1 MVRPKI
7 PGDSEKV
14 PASNSEK
21 TILFADD
28 EGQVQQLVVTLLHN
42 CGYKVIVATT
52 GKEALQKAREFQGT
66 IHLLLSDCR
75 KMQE

>member
-21 TILFADD
+21 TILFVHD
-28 EGQVQQLVVTLLHN
+28 EGQVQQLVVTLST
-42 CGYKVIVATT
+42 IVAIRSSLPPQEKKRSKKPASS
-52 GKEALQKAREFQGT
+52 KERFTCCYRIVE
-66 IHLLLSDCR
+66 C
-75 KMQE
+75 